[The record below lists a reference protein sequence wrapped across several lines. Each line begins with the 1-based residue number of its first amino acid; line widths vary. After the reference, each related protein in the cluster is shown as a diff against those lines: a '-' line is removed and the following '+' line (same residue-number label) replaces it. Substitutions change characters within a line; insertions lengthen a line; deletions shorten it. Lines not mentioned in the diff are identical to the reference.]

1 MNEATARIRINAL
14 LAKAGW
20 RFFTDAEGP
29 PNVRLEQS
37 VTLKP
42 ADLDALGND
51 FERTERGMA
60 NFLLLDDRGFPCPQV
75 PRFLLPVPRLRGEAS
90 KASSRCLV
98 EPESWRHMPAKKA
111 VSKLRNAALMIRSI
125 RSLLGDSTKCSRYQ
139 SSTADL
145 KWRGSWSCGTTSW
158 LSQRW
163 AGSMSSL
170 AACRKSR
177 KARSCSRS
185 RLPLRPFNG

>member
-75 PRFLLPVPRLRGEAS
+75 PRFLLPVPRLREKPVRRQA
-90 KASSRCLV
+90 AAWLN
-98 EPESWRHMPAKKA
+98 
-111 VSKLRNAALMIRSI
+111 LRA
-125 RSLLGDSTKCSRYQ
+125 G
-139 SSTADL
+139 
-145 KWRGSWSCGTTSW
+145 GTCR
-158 LSQRW
+158 QRRP
-163 AGSMSSL
+163 S
-170 AACRKSR
+170 
-177 KARSCSRS
+177 RSCATPR
-185 RLPLRPFNG
+185 